1 MTIYYYSFIGMNIF
15 INQEKKIVEDNINID
30 LLLKT
35 LSFQD
40 KYIAIEVNLEIIP
53 KSEYSKYILKENDK
67 IEIIRAV
74 GGG

>member
-1 MTIYYYSFIGMNIF
+1 MNIF